1 MLRRSMLKTLKAQYM
16 ELQNL
21 RELVRAAEEKSDLRF
36 DDRRKERS
44 FIAAVGNDPEHGRS
58 SRVISWTEE
67 LRRCSNIP

>member
-36 DDRRKERS
+36 GDRRKERS
-44 FIAAVGNDPEHGRS
+44 FTS
-58 SRVISWTEE
+58 SMSPTSPV
-67 LRRCSNIP
+67 SNQRGLPAGSE

>member
-36 DDRRKERS
+36 GDRRKERS
-44 FIAAVGNDPEHGRS
+44 FTAVGNDPEHGRS
-58 SRVISWTEE
+58 SRTIS
-67 LRRCSNIP
+67 